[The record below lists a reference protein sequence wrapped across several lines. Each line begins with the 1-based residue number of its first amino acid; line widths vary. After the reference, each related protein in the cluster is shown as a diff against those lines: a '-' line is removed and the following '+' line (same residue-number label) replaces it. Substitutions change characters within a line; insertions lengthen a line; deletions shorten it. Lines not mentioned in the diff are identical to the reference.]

1 MLAGMTDSQARDRFA
16 TARVARLATVGPDGA
31 PHLVPITFA
40 VVGATI
46 VHAVDHKPKRT
57 RALRR
62 LEHIA
67 ANPAVSVLADH
78 YEEDWGAL
86 WWVRADG
93 RAHVV
98 DAASP
103 EGAAAIDALVQ
114 RYAPYRE
121 TPPAGPVVVV
131 AVERWSGWAAGG
143 GPPRFI
149 S

>member
-1 MLAGMTDSQARDRFA
+1 MTNEAFRRRFA
-16 TARVARLATVGPDGA
+16 AARVARLATVGPDGA

-62 LEHIA
+62 LDHIA

-78 YEEDWGAL
+78 YDDDWTAL

-93 RAHVV
+93 RARIV
-98 DAASP
+98 DADTP
-103 EGAAAIDALVQ
+103 TGGAAIDALVA

-121 TPPAGPVVVV
+121 RRPQGPVVVV
-131 AVERWSGWAAGG
+131 EVARWSGWTA
-143 GPPRFI
+143 